1 MSGTLTP
8 QKTDIG
14 WVIEIPS
21 EMAYTLGVAEG
32 SLAVLHAKASGL
44 EVEILSPPSPE
55 LENSVRR
62 IYEKYKEAFEEMK
75 RLGD

>member
-8 QKTDIG
+8 QKTDLG

-21 EMAYTLGVAEG
+21 EMAHTLGVAEG